1 VLILAG
7 PFLEATR
14 VDRRTLH
21 FILLAILM
29 AGIMFLASLRFAT
42 LGLKFSLLSI
52 FAAFNLL
59 YVMVLIARGSIA
71 GGVDRSNFSFILVVL
86 ILYLGPNLVGLA
98 SPKIERDFE
107 DWLIKALIV
116 FLLVYTLSCF
126 INNQLFWKISP
137 PAGLITPQL
146 AAAIFLGIKNKNKV
160 LIILAFTTFLGIAK
174 NHYQSSYLIVPISVA
189 IILIGN
195 KIKLVRTL
203 TFALVASYSIL
214 VVFTDL
220 LTWMLSISSSEGYD
234 NVIIRVAFVEYG
246 INFVQQN
253 PIFGGALTYPVTILI
268 KNAGYYTTLP
278 LHSDALT
285 WLIGAGSIGW
295 FLYSLT
301 IFICIKRCWKI
312 TEGNLQNSASAV
324 LLCNFLTGFF
334 NSQYSTFSF
343 LFTCFYTI
351 VLSFSISH
359 SRIFY
364 NIKTNQKSP

>member
-14 VDRRTLH
+14 ADKRSLH
-21 FILLAILM
+21 FLLSAILM
-29 AGIMFLASLRFAT
+29 AGFVFLSSLRFAS

-52 FAAFNLL
+52 FAAMNLL
-59 YVMVLIARGSIA
+59 YVMVLIARGLIA
-71 GGVDRSNFSFILVVL
+71 GGIDRSNFSFILVVL

-98 SPKIERDFE
+98 SSEIERDFE
-107 DWLIKALIV
+107 KWIIKALTI
-116 FLLVYTLSCF
+116 FLLTYTLACF
-126 INNQLFWKISP
+126 IDSQLFWKIAP
-137 PAGLITPQL
+137 PAGLVTPQL
-146 AAAIFLGIKNKNKV
+146 TAASFLGIKNKNKV
-160 LIILAFTTFLGIAK
+160 LLFLAFTTFLGIAK
-174 NHYQSSYLIVPISVA
+174 IHYQSSYLLVPISVA

-195 KIKLVRTL
+195 KIKLVRTI
-203 TFALVASYSIL
+203 TFITLGLFAIL
-214 VVFTDL
+214 VIFSDL
-220 LTWMLSISSSEGYD
+220 LVWLLSLSSSEGYD

-268 KNAGYYTTLP
+268 KNQGYYTTLP

-285 WLIGAGSIGW
+285 WLIGTGSIGW
-295 FLYSLT
+295 LLYSLT
-301 IFICIKRCWKI
+301 IIICIKKCWKI
-312 TEGNLQNSASAV
+312 TEGNLQNSASSV
-324 LLCNFLTGFF
+324 LLCNYLTGLF

-343 LFTCFYTI
+343 LFSCFYTI

-364 NIKTNQKSP
+364 NTKTSQKSA